1 MLAERVCSVREE
13 EMLLRNVSLR
23 GLKLSSTGA
32 KHPKDAPGAPLLQTL
47 KIRTDKAK
55 IISPRAEEQKQ
66 EQGISSQVHEE
77 CSEES

>member
-1 MLAERVCSVREE
+1 
-13 EMLLRNVSLR
+13 MLLRNVSLR

-32 KHPKDAPGAPLLQTL
+32 KYPKDAPLLQTL

-77 CSEES
+77 CSEENC